1 MSHLKANRL
10 QDFDAQVIR
19 PALVEARLMT
29 DKHLCDAV
37 YVVTLTEELRDIEE
51 KIARLE
57 GVLGLQAAPGTA
69 APGVPWPASPGCLD
83 APWIRAKSQ
92 ELETRLRRIELSAM
106 ADAGTVQ

>member
-29 DKHLCDAV
+29 EKHVCDAV
-37 YVVTLTEELRDIEE
+37 YIVTLTEELRDIEK

-57 GVLGLQAAPGTA
+57 GMLGLQVAYHVDA
-69 APGVPWPASPGCLD
+69 PWPASPGCLD

-92 ELETRLRRIELSAM
+92 ELETRLRRIELSAI

>member
-1 MSHLKANRL
+1 
-10 QDFDAQVIR
+10 
-19 PALVEARLMT
+19 MT
-29 DKHLCDAV
+29 EKHVCDAV
-37 YVVTLTEELRDIEE
+37 YVVTLTEELRDIEK

-57 GVLGLQAAPGTA
+57 GVLGLQAAPATEGQGA
-69 APGVPWPASPGCLD
+69 PWPASPGCLD